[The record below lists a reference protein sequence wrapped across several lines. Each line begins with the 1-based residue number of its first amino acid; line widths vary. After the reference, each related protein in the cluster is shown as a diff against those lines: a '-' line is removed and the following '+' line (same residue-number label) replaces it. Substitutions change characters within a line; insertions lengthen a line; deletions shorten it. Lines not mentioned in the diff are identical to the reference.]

1 VDFSVLPDEVDA
13 RLIAGFTLNV
23 QIVPNGQRVTEAQ
36 VVLEFDSSRLRFVD
50 ARLDDNSL
58 LRTPLVDGELRGDNI
73 VLAAKETSNP
83 PNSTFNLGSVSF
95 EVLPVSDET
104 DVTVVASGALRTYA
118 SYLGEEV
125 TRDLEGA
132 TVTIGMFTFP

>member
-1 VDFSVLPDEVDA
+1 VDFSIVPDDVDA
-13 RLIAGFTLNV
+13 RLIAGFVLNV

-36 VVLEFDSSRLRFVD
+36 VVLEFDSSRLRFLD
-50 ARLDDNSL
+50 ARLDENSL